1 MITMTFLPGID
12 RTNGCVCGVGAD
24 ILGMCPQV
32 FVRGVRGYKVWDGVD
47 GKRRLWHTTVTT
59 YQIARRLANPDAA
72 RQAATEEIA
81 ASIQGS
87 TQTKARKTLQ
97 VLTASIYGHDMI
109 ADSKVARAAAEGAL
123 QQDQHDSDN
132 DRGKAVV

>member
-1 MITMTFLPGID
+1 MGAFVVWVQIFWGCARKCLFGVCAATYTFVL
-12 RTNGCVCGVGAD
+12 
-24 ILGMCPQV
+24 
-32 FVRGVRGYKVWDGVD
+32 VWDGDD